1 MFAIPTV
8 LFVCT
13 GNIYRSRFAE
23 ALFNHHAQAEGLGWC
38 AFSRGLHPE
47 SIASEALSPHAQAA
61 LEARNIELHHTAAK
75 KSPLTAED
83 LEMAHIIIALS
94 AAEHRPLLAEQFPA
108 WLDQF
113 NFWEVGDL
121 PLSSPEDALS
131 LIEHEVLNLLQDL
144 KAVAEDPSPDA
155 APTDS

>member
-8 LFVCT
+8 LFICT

-38 AFSRGLHPE
+38 AFSRGLRTE
-47 SIASEALSPHAQAA
+47 SISSEGLSPHAQAA
-61 LEARNIELHHTAAK
+61 LEARNIEVHHTATT
-75 KSPLTAED
+75 KSSLTAED

-121 PLSSPEDALS
+121 PLSSPEAALS
-131 LIEHEVLNLLQDL
+131 LIEHEVLNLLQEL